1 MDLREALEAY
11 LVETGQIHPLARRQA
26 RLISRSVTDKTLQE
40 EARILLLLNLAALA
54 RGAPRAPESFLLRP
68 LDMEVVEQYVTV
80 FGMDH
85 PGEKPV
91 WEATLLG
98 ADARI
103 EAKRILYASV
113 QSPVRLAPLT
123 GEDPCDKDARY
134 PLLVVGTT
142 HHGASTGFARYWR
155 AATLLE
161 KAIQT
166 RLSHQPVAIPD
177 DAATAAL
184 TAVFTT
190 DSILDRDSS
199 FHYRQVAAAALAL
212 RTRFLIVSGGPG
224 TGKTSVVIQILR
236 ALVRADTSIRPDRIV
251 VCAPTGRAK
260 ARLGESI
267 RNGLEVLEK
276 RPAPPQANERALDL
290 GLKNLHCKTIH
301 SLLGSRPDGSM
312 KYNENNPLPHQ
323 VIVVDE
329 TSMVDLHL
337 FCALLDAAANECRII
352 LVGDM
357 HQLPSVEAGTVL
369 GDLTG
374 RFAGTQTVT
383 KDVGRWLD
391 SVTKNAA
398 FGKTPEDDCAFSI
411 PDLQDK
417 AGPLADH
424 TIILTR
430 SYRSVREI
438 LKLSEYVNSGDGGNA
453 QQYLDEIKHA
463 RVAELDEGGGI
474 DPVKMW
480 LSTCYTKEKLEP
492 VKALECCDLDPVEDS
507 DHPEHEALVAKLR
520 TAFEVLD
527 EFRILTLAH
536 EGQRGRIAINALADK
551 LLRPQLDSNRRKK
564 FFHGQQVIITQ
575 NLDSL
580 NLFNGDTGMVVL
592 SKNAGQK
599 VVFRSGNSFSLHAL
613 ERLTGLEP
621 AFAMTVHKAQ
631 GSEFD
636 TVLLVLP
643 EYESPLLTRQIL
655 YTGITRARKHICI
668 LGVAAMLRHAIET
681 REERP
686 GGVEL

>member
-11 LVETGQIHPLARRQA
+11 LLETGQIHPLAGRQA
-26 RLISRSVTDKTLQE
+26 RLISRSVADKSLQE

-54 RGAPRAPESFLLRP
+54 KGAPRAPESFLLGP
-68 LDMEVVEQYVTV
+68 LDKEIADQYVTV
-80 FGMDH
+80 FEMDH

-98 ADARI
+98 ADTRK
-103 EAKRILYASV
+103 EAKRILDASV
-113 QSPVRLAPLT
+113 QSPLRLAPLT
-123 GEDPCDKDARY
+123 GKDPQDKDTRY
-134 PLLVVGTT
+134 PLLVVGATQR
-142 HHGASTGFARYWR
+142 GACTGFARYWR
-155 AATLLE
+155 AATSLE
-161 KAIQT
+161 ESIHE
-166 RLSHQPVAIPD
+166 RLSHSSVAIAD
-177 DAATAAL
+177 DTAMATL
-184 TAVFTT
+184 TSVFAI

-212 RTRFLIVSGGPG
+212 RTRFLVVSGGPG

-236 ALVRADTSIRPDRIV
+236 ALVRADTTLQPDRIV

-267 RNGLEVLEK
+267 KNGIEALEK
-276 RPAPPQANERALDL
+276 RHALPQTYGRRLDL
-290 GLKNLHCKTIH
+290 GLKNIPCKTIH

-312 KYNENNPLPHQ
+312 KYDENNPLPHQ

-337 FCALLDAAANECRII
+337 FSALLDAAAQECRII

-374 RFAGTQTVT
+374 RFSGTQTVT

-398 FGKTPEDDCAFSI
+398 FGKTPEDDCAFSTS
-411 PDLQDK
+411 DLQDK
-417 AGPLADH
+417 AGLLADH
-424 TIILTR
+424 TIILTH

-438 LKLSEYVNSGDGGNA
+438 LKLSEYVNSGDPGNA
-453 QQYLDEIKHA
+453 LQYLDELKA
-463 RVAELDEGGGI
+463 SRVVELDAGGGI
-474 DPVKMW
+474 DPVKKW
-480 LSTCYTKEKLEP
+480 FNACYTKDKLEP
-492 VKALECCDLDPVEDS
+492 VKALDGCDFDPVEDS
-507 DHPEHEALVAKLR
+507 DHPEHNLLATKLK
-520 TAFEVLD
+520 TAFTVLD

-551 LLRPQLDSNRRKK
+551 LLRPQLDSKRRKK

-580 NLFNGDTGMVVL
+580 NLFNGDTGMVVY
-592 SKNAGQK
+592 SKDAGQK
-599 VVFRSGNSFSLHAL
+599 VVFRRGNGFSLHAL
-613 ERLTGLEP
+613 DRLTGLEP

-636 TVLLVLP
+636 SVLLVLP

-655 YTGITRARKHICI
+655 YTGITRAKKRICI
-668 LGVAAMLRHAIET
+668 LGTAAMLRHAIET